1 MGQSGRV
8 LMSLRALRQMAPWRA
23 GRGPVRADTTVTW
36 FRVAP
41 SDLDV
46 LLHMNNGRYLSILD
60 AGRVDMFVRG
70 GLWRALRREGWHP
83 VVAAQSIT
91 YIASLTFWTRFSVT
105 TRLLGFDTKNAY
117 LEQTFDAG
125 GRTCASAVVAL
136 RILDGEGRS
145 VPSARVRDLFDPAA
159 APALVDDRGIPLGR
173 RTQHDVV
180 TTFDGP

>member
-1 MGQSGRV
+1 
-8 LMSLRALRQMAPWRA
+8 MSLRLVRQMLPWRV

-70 GLWRALRREGWHP
+70 GLWAALRRQGWHP

-91 YIASLTFWTRFSVT
+91 YIASLTFGTRFSVT

-136 RILDGEGRS
+136 RMLDGQGRS
-145 VPSARVRDLFDPAA
+145 VPSEQVVALFDPAA
-159 APALVDDRGIPLGR
+159 TPVLIDSRDVPLGR

-180 TTFDGP
+180 TSFDRP